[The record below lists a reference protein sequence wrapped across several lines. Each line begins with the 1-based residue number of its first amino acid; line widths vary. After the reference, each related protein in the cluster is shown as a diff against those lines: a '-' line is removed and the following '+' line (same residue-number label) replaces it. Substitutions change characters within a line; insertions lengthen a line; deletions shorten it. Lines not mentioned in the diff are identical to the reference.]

1 MSWSHS
7 PSTPHVT
14 SMYPN
19 LSCFKGKEVFLSP
32 EGTQSLYHRP
42 KYSGRL
48 QGREGLKLLWFYG
61 IQIPKLTSY
70 QFPWRHRAL
79 DLAKVVKAWFTIGK
93 RNGCDL
99 MKKWRLFVPV
109 NCIVVISTSESIEV
123 NVLCYTPSSQKTQ
136 NCPNKEELHVKKITL
151 RSHSP

>member
-32 EGTQSLYHRP
+32 EGIQSLYHRP

-48 QGREGLKLLWFYG
+48 QGREGLKLLWFCG

-70 QFPWRHRAL
+70 QFPWRYGAL
-79 DLAKVVKAWFTIGK
+79 DLANVRAGFTIGK

-99 MKKWRLFVPV
+99 MNKWRLFLPV
-109 NCIVVISTSESIEV
+109 NCVVVTSTSESIEV
-123 NVLCYTPSSQKTQ
+123 NVLCYTPSSQKSQ
-136 NCPNKEELHVKKITL
+136 NCPSKEELHVKKITL